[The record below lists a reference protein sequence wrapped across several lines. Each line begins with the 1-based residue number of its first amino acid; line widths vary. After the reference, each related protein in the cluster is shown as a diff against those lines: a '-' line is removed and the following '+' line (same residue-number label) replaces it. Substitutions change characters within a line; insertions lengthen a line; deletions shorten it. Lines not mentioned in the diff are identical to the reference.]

1 MSTTEPLSG
10 MGELKDFTIEK
21 VINLAGFWVTSALR
35 HCFVNRVCINSIDLR
50 DLACSQ
56 SCFAIEHIE
65 HCRVCKCVHLL
76 SRERLIGT
84 DPGRTQARN
93 PTFHVVLMWKDS
105 IDQNIVL
112 QEKHCSSANIIRKIS

>member
-112 QEKHCSSANIIRKIS
+112 QEKH